1 MTTFARP
8 AASLPRLSVREGLH
22 KIVSSDDTIVALS
35 TPMGRSGIGVV
46 RVSGSDA
53 RRICGQFLAPP
64 APLNHRSVTIGRW
77 QTLDGDTVD
86 EVVVVSFHHPHSYT
100 GEDVVEISAHGN
112 PIVLNKIIT
121 MIQSAGARIAA
132 PGEFTLRAVAHG
144 KMDLI
149 QAEAV
154 RQFIEAQTDGQA
166 RIALRQLDG
175 EVSKRVAPL
184 KQSLVGV
191 IAHLEAGIDFA
202 EDDVELPDAR
212 KTADEIGGVRVA
224 LEQLQQSYSFGRL
237 LSTGARIVIVG
248 RPNVGKSSLFNRFIA
263 MERAIVTEIPGTTRD
278 VLSEIA
284 DVNGIPVRFYDT
296 AGVRETTDRVEKI
309 GVSRTLETVSE
320 ADLVI
325 LVIDGSSQL
334 VDDDLAVYERVRT
347 LQHLVVANKLDVAA
361 RRDPAVAELKPIWI
375 SARTGEGLDSLRER
389 IEVALMSDR
398 SEGIAGTILTSSRQN
413 ETILRAIAGLLA
425 AETAL
430 RSGTPHEMA
439 LLDLYESL
447 SSLNEL
453 TGEITTEDILGKI
466 FSTFCIGK

>member
-1 MTTFARP
+1 
-8 AASLPRLSVREGLH
+8 
-22 KIVSSDDTIVALS
+22 
-35 TPMGRSGIGVV
+35 
-46 RVSGSDA
+46 
-53 RRICGQFLAPP
+53 
-64 APLNHRSVTIGRW
+64 
-77 QTLDGDTVD
+77 
-86 EVVVVSFHHPHSYT
+86 
-100 GEDVVEISAHGN
+100 
-112 PIVLNKIIT
+112 
-121 MIQSAGARIAA
+121 
-132 PGEFTLRAVAHG
+132 
-144 KMDLI
+144 
-149 QAEAV
+149 
-154 RQFIEAQTDGQA
+154 
-166 RIALRQLDG
+166 
-175 EVSKRVAPL
+175 
-184 KQSLVGV
+184 
-191 IAHLEAGIDFA
+191 
-202 EDDVELPDAR
+202 
-212 KTADEIGGVRVA
+212 
-224 LEQLQQSYSFGRL
+224 
-237 LSTGARIVIVG
+237 
-248 RPNVGKSSLFNRFIA
+248 
-263 MERAIVTEIPGTTRD
+263 
-278 VLSEIA
+278 LSEIA

>member
-1 MTTFARP
+1 M
-8 AASLPRLSVREGLH
+8 REGLH

-46 RVSGSDA
+46 RVSGSA
-53 RRICGQFLAPP
+53 ALQICSQFLTAHT
-64 APLNHRSVTIGRW
+64 PLNHRCATVGRW
-77 QTLDGDTVD
+77 QSLAGATVD
-86 EVVVVSFHHPHSYT
+86 EVVVVAYHHPHSYT

-112 PIVLNKIIT
+112 PIILNTIIT
-121 MIQSAGARIAA
+121 MIQAAGARIAT

-175 EVSKRVAPL
+175 ELSKRIAAP
-184 KQSLVGV
+184 KESLIGL

-202 EDDVELPDAR
+202 EDDVELPDAQ
-212 KTADEIGGVRVA
+212 KIADQACGVRAA
-224 LEQLQQSYSFGRL
+224 LEQLQQSYSYGRL
-237 LSTGARIVIVG
+237 LSTGARAVIVG
-248 RPNVGKSSLFNRFIA
+248 RPNVGKSSLFNCLVA

-278 VLSEIA
+278 VLSEMS
-284 DVNGIPVRFYDT
+284 DVNGIPVQFYDT
-296 AGVRETTDRVEKI
+296 AGVRETTDRVEQI

-325 LVIDGSSQL
+325 LVIDGSSEL
-334 VDDDLAVYERVRT
+334 LDDDLGIYERIRT
-347 LQHLVVANKLDVAA
+347 LQHIVVANKLDVAL
-361 RRDPAVAELKPIWI
+361 RRDPAIERLKPVWI
-375 SARTGEGLDSLRER
+375 SARTGEGLDSLRQS
-389 IEVALMSDR
+389 IEVALGSER
-398 SEGIAGTILTSSRQN
+398 AEGIAGTILTSSRQN
-413 ETILRAIAGLLA
+413 ETVLRAIGALLS

-447 SSLNEL
+447 SCLNEL